1 MPIAWERALE
11 ARTVFLAG
19 LLAVSMGRDGWAD
32 CLADFN
38 AINSQRR
45 DTARYAMEVSADV
58 LSPED
63 SVVKH
68 MASSSLFDLTD
79 GVRMKTSGLNTQA
92 DFILIG
98 EEGWTLAAGQWTP
111 MPAEQVKLALE
122 GVVANR
128 YVYDRDARDF
138 ECPGEAGFEGKPHE
152 SFVFNQTV
160 GALENRVTAWFDPAT
175 RLPVAVVSNAEV
187 NGYKVVATTR
197 YRFDPAIR
205 VEIPR

>member
-1 MPIAWERALE
+1 MQ
-11 ARTVFLAG
+11 ARTVFLGG
-19 LLAVSMGRDGWAD
+19 LLAVLGAEAGRAD

-45 DTARYAMEVSADV
+45 DTARYALEVSADV
-58 LSPED
+58 LSPEG

-79 GVRMKTSGLNTQA
+79 GLRMKTSGLNTQA

-98 EEGWTLAAGQWTP
+98 DEGWTLAAGQWTP
-111 MPAEQVKLALE
+111 MPAEQRTLALQ
-122 GVVANR
+122 GVIADR

-138 ECPGEAGFEGKPHE
+138 ECPGEAAFEGKPHE
-152 SFVFNQTV
+152 RFVFNQTV
-160 GALENRVTAWFDPAT
+160 GVLESRVTAWFDPAT

-205 VEIPR
+205 VEVPR